1 MKAAVGRTIAGLLT
15 SARVRDVGRGLR
27 SAARRVR
34 RAPALVEY
42 FHQVDD
48 PYSHLVLQA
57 LPALAANYACRLEMN
72 LASPPDDSVA
82 PDRERLRAWSR
93 RDAAE
98 LAAAVGLEF
107 SDPGHEADRD
117 LAAQA
122 GRVMALLFA
131 TDAPRNPTDVD
142 AMADALSVSRALW
155 RADRATVYRLP
166 AASAD
171 ATAAALEAG
180 AARRRK
186 LGHYLGATLHFEGEW
201 YWGIDRLAH
210 LEQRLRAAGLAHD
223 TTAPLIAPVP
233 EVECRHRPT
242 YGRRPELHFFCSL
255 RSPYT
260 YLAVPRVIE
269 LARCYE
275 ARLRIRF
282 VLPMVM
288 RGLPVPREKRLYILR
303 DTKREAE
310 RLGMPFGRIADP
322 VGVPTERGLAVLH
335 HAMAADKGP
344 EFLWSFLR
352 GVWAE
357 GIDAGSDS
365 GLRTIAARSGIGATA
380 VSTALADQSWREV
393 ANRNR
398 EEMLA
403 LGLWGVPSFR
413 VDDRPARWGQDRLW
427 AVERD
432 LVATTKAARLDG
444 TTPTMDAISHE

>member
-15 SARVRDVGRGLR
+15 SPRVRDIARGLR
-27 SAARRVR
+27 STARRVR
-34 RAPALVEY
+34 GAPALVEC

-57 LPALAANYACRLEMN
+57 LPALASNYACRLEMN

-107 SDPGHEADRD
+107 SDPGHEVDRG

-122 GRVMALLFA
+122 GRVMALLLA
-131 TDAPRNPTDVD
+131 TDAPRNPSDGD
-142 AMADALSVSRALW
+142 ALADALSVSRAMW
-155 RADRATVYRLP
+155 RSDRATISSFP
-166 AASAD
+166 AASPD
-171 ATAAALEAG
+171 AASAALEAG

-186 LGHYLGATLHFEGEW
+186 LGHYLGATLYFEGEW

-210 LEQRLRAAGLAHD
+210 LEQRLRSAGLVHHKA
-223 TTAPLIAPVP
+223 APLIAPVP

-242 YGRRPELHFFCSL
+242 NGQRPELHFFCSL

-322 VGVPTERGLAVLH
+322 VGVPTERGLAVLN

-357 GIDAGSDS
+357 GIDAGSGS
-365 GLRTIAARSGIGATA
+365 GLRTIAARAGLGETA
-380 VSTALADQSWREV
+380 VSTALRDQSWREV
-393 ANRNR
+393 ANSNR

-432 LVATTKAARLDG
+432 LIVATKSACLDG
-444 TTPTMDAISHE
+444 TTPTMDAT

>member
-1 MKAAVGRTIAGLLT
+1 MKAAVGRTIAELLT
-15 SARVRDVGRGLR
+15 SPRVRDIGRGLR
-27 SAARRVR
+27 STARHVR
-34 RAPALVEY
+34 GAPALVEY

-57 LPALAANYACRLEMN
+57 LPALASNYACRVETR

-82 PDRERLRAWSR
+82 PDRERLKAWSR

-107 SDPGHEADRD
+107 HDSGHEPDSD

-122 GRVMALLFA
+122 GRVMTLLLA
-131 TDAPRNPTDVD
+131 AGAPRNPTNGD
-142 AMADALSVSRALW
+142 ALAAALSVSRALW
-155 RADRATVYRLP
+155 RADQATISRFP

-171 ATAAALEAG
+171 TAAAALQAG

-186 LGHYLGATLHFEGEW
+186 LGHYLGATLYFEGEW

-210 LEQRLRAAGLAHD
+210 LEQRLRAAGLAHHAA
-223 TTAPLIAPVP
+223 APLIARVAD
-233 EVECRHRPT
+233 VECRHRPT
-242 YGRRPELHFFCSL
+242 NGQRPELHFFCSL

-260 YLAVPRVIE
+260 YLAVPRIVE
-269 LARCYE
+269 LARCYD

-322 VGVPTERGLAVLH
+322 VGIPTERGLAVLH
-335 HAMAADKGP
+335 HAMAADQGP
-344 EFLWSFLR
+344 EFLSSFLR

-365 GLRTIAARSGIGATA
+365 GLRTIAARAGLGATA
-380 VSTALADQSWREV
+380 ISTALRDQSWREV

-432 LVATTKAARLDG
+432 LIAATEAAPLDG
-444 TTPTMDAISHE
+444 TTPARDATRDD